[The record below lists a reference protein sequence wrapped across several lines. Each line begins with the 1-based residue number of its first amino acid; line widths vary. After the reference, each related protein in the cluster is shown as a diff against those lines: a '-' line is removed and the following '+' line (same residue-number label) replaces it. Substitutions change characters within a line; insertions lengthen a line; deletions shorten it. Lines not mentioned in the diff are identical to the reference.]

1 MEEDISIINSNTR
14 NERVRNFFI
23 NNKNKIISTIVVLI
37 IVLVGAYSF
46 DSYKTNKKKEISNKF
61 NSTTLAYSE
70 NTKDLTVQKLIEI
83 INEQDPTYSPLSL
96 YFIIDNKLILNQ
108 SEINSYFDVLIEKTS
123 LDKEIKNL
131 VIYKKAL
138 FNADEAQENDLLN
151 ILNPLINSES
161 VWKSHALYLMAEYF
175 YSRDQKQKSKEFFN
189 QIANLEDANSDIKL
203 QAQKRL
209 NRDLSDQTNFIYIY
223 AIILIQLL
231 YQ

>member
-1 MEEDISIINSNTR
+1 LVII
-14 NERVRNFFI
+14 
-23 NNKNKIISTIVVLI
+23 LI
-37 IVLVGAYSF
+37 GAYSF

-61 NSTTLAYSE
+61 NSVTLTHSE
-70 NTKDLTVQKLIEI
+70 NTKEITTKNLVEI

-96 YFIIDNKLILNQ
+96 YFIIDNKLISNQ
-108 SEINSYFDVLIEKTS
+108 SEINSYFDILIEKIS

-138 FNADEAQENDLLN
+138 FNSDQAQESDLLN

-175 YSRDQKQKSKEFFN
+175 YSKDQKQKSKEFFN
-189 QIANLEDANSDIKL
+189 QIASLEDSNPDIKL

-209 NRDLSDQTNFIYIY
+209 NRDLSE
-223 AIILIQLL
+223 
-231 YQ
+231 

>member
-1 MEEDISIINSNTR
+1 MDEDISIIDSNTR
-14 NERVRNFFI
+14 NEKIRNFFI
-23 NNKNKIISTIVVLI
+23 NNKNKIILTVIFIAIILI
-37 IVLVGAYSF
+37 GAYSF
-46 DSYKTNKKKEISNKF
+46 DSYQTNEKKEISNKF

-70 NTKDLTVQKLIEI
+70 NTKDLTVQKLVEI

-96 YFIIDNKLILNQ
+96 YFIIDNELISNQ
-108 SEINSYFDVLIEKTS
+108 AEINNYFDILIEKTS

-138 FNADEAQENDLLN
+138 FNADLANEGRLLK

-175 YSRDQKQKSKEFFN
+175 YSKDQKQKSKEFFN
-189 QIANLEDANSDIKL
+189 QIIALENSNIDIKM

-209 NRDLSDQTNFIYIY
+209 NRDLSD
-223 AIILIQLL
+223 
-231 YQ
+231 

>member
-14 NERVRNFFI
+14 NEKVRNFFI
-23 NNKNKIISTIVVLI
+23 NNKNKIIHTRVGLI
-37 IVLVGAYSF
+37 IVLLGAYSF

-70 NTKDLTVQKLIEI
+70 NTKDLTVQKLVEI

-96 YFIIDNKLILNQ
+96 YFIIDNKLISNQ

-203 QAQKRL
+203 EAQKRL
-209 NRDLSDQTNFIYIY
+209 NRDLSE
-223 AIILIQLL
+223 
-231 YQ
+231 

>member
-14 NERVRNFFI
+14 NEKVRNFFI

-37 IVLVGAYSF
+37 IILVGAYSF

-70 NTKDLTVQKLIEI
+70 NTKDLTVQKLVEI
-83 INEQDPTYSPLSL
+83 INEQDRTYSPLSL
-96 YFIIDNKLILNQ
+96 YFIIDNKLISNQ

-138 FNADEAQENDLLN
+138 CNADEVKENDLLN
-151 ILNPLINSES
+151 ILNPLINSKS

-203 QAQKRL
+203 EAQKRL
-209 NRDLSDQTNFIYIY
+209 NRDLSE
-223 AIILIQLL
+223 
-231 YQ
+231 